1 MITWKRGAFAAAVMA
16 AGLCLNSATPAFAD
30 DHDYY
35 HRDGVDLRSLIDRTQ
50 DDLRAA
56 ADLEHGNKQHDRYKN
71 AQDHLSDF
79 DRSLSK
85 GKFNKD
91 RLDTAINDLKNLLDH
106 NTLQASTRDAL
117 QRDVE
122 ELRSAREHRGH

>member
-1 MITWKRGAFAAAVMA
+1 MTTRKGSAFAAVLVA
-16 AGLCLNSATPAFAD
+16 AGLCLGTATSASAE

-50 DDLRAA
+50 NDLRAA

-91 RLDTAINDLKNLLDH
+91 RLDSAINDLKNLLDH

-117 QRDVE
+117 QQDIE
-122 ELRSAREHRGH
+122 QLRSAREHRGH